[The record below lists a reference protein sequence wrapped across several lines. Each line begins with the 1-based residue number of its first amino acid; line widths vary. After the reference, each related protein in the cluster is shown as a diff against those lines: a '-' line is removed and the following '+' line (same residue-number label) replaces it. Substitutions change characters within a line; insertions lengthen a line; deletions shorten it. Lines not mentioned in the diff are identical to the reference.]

1 MTASV
6 VHCPAL
12 FLTAPASNQGKTTIT
27 AALARYFTNQGKVV
41 RVFKTGPDYLDP
53 QILAQASKQPVEQ
66 LDIWMAGDDYCQDK
80 LYHAAQVADLIL
92 IEGAMGMF
100 DGDPSSAD
108 LAARFGI
115 PMAIVMDVKGMAQTA
130 AALATGLANFRD
142 DVQVAGLIANRCGSE
157 RHAELIRDALPENLP
172 LLAALKRDEAITL
185 PERHLGLVQ
194 ADEVK
199 DELEI
204 RFEAAV
210 EWLKETK
217 DTGLLA
223 LPKAVAFYSINKKV
237 SVNKQ
242 TDAEQTIE
250 QRLAGKII
258 AVAKDAAFSFI
269 YDANLIALQSMGA
282 KVVFFSPL
290 QDQVLPEADALWLP
304 GGYPEL
310 HAKALSDNTAMR
322 QAIHAFYQT
331 GKGILAECGGM
342 LYSLNDLTDLNDDCY
357 PMLGILEGQGAMRG
371 KRGCQGMQTA
381 VMPQGDIR
389 GHAHHRSR
397 SANTPEP
404 VGHGRRQRH
413 PAPGEAIY
421 QQKGLTASYLHLFFP
436 SNLDATAK
444 LFLADQQG

>member
-1 MTASV
+1 MTAV

-53 QILAQASKQPVEQ
+53 QILAQASRQPVEQ
-66 LDIWMAGDDYCQDK
+66 LDIWMAGEDYCQDM
-80 LYHAAQVADLIL
+80 LYQAAQVADLIL
-92 IEGAMGMF
+92 VEGAMGMF
-100 DGDPSSAD
+100 DGEPSSAD
-108 LAARFGI
+108 LAARFGL

-130 AALATGLANFRD
+130 AAVATGLANFRN

-157 RHAELIRDALPENLP
+157 RHAELIRDALPANLP
-172 LLAALKRDEAITL
+172 LLAALKRDEDITL

-199 DELEI
+199 DELEV
-204 RFEAAV
+204 RFDAAI
-210 EWLKETK
+210 EWLKDTP
-217 DTGLLA
+217 DTGLLE
-223 LPKAVAFYSINKKV
+223 LPKAVPFYPMSPVSIN
-237 SVNKQ
+237 Q
-242 TDAEQTIE
+242 AFE
-250 QRLAGKII
+250 QRLLGKTI

-269 YDANLIALQSMGA
+269 YDANLIALKNLGA

-290 QDQVLPEADALWLP
+290 HDSVLPDADALWLP

-310 HAKALSDNTAMR
+310 HAKALSANTTMC
-322 QAIHAFYQT
+322 QAIQDFYQS

-342 LYSLNDLTDLNDDCY
+342 LYSLETLTDLDDNEY
-357 PMLGILEGQGAMRG
+357 PMLGILAGQGAMRG

-381 VMPQGDIR
+381 VMPQGEIR

-404 VGHGRRQRH
+404 VGYGRRQRH

-436 SNLDATAK
+436 SNLDATAA

>member
-1 MTASV
+1 MTAVS
-6 VHCPAL
+6 CPAL

-27 AALARYFTNQGKVV
+27 AALARYFTQQGKVV

-53 QILAQASKQPVEQ
+53 QILAQASRQPVEQ
-66 LDIWMAGDDYCQDK
+66 LDIWMAGEDYCQDK
-80 LYHAAQVADLIL
+80 LYQAAKEADLIL
-92 IEGAMGMF
+92 VEGAMGMF

-130 AALATGLANFRD
+130 AALATGLANFRG

-172 LLAALKRDEAITL
+172 LLATLKRDETIIL

-194 ADEVK
+194 ASEVK
-199 DELEI
+199 DELEE

-210 EWLKETK
+210 EWLKETNDK
-217 DTGLLA
+217 GLLS
-223 LPKAVAFYSINKKV
+223 LPEAVPFYPVKSPLVEPDDENIE
-237 SVNKQ
+237 SWLTGQ
-242 TDAEQTIE
+242 T
-250 QRLAGKII
+250 I

-269 YDANLIALQSMGA
+269 YDANLSALKSMGA
-282 KVVFFSPL
+282 KIVFFSPL
-290 QDQVLPEADALWLP
+290 NDQSLPEADALWLP

-310 HAKALSDNTAMR
+310 HAKALSENLSMR
-322 QAIHAFYQT
+322 QAIQDFYQT
-331 GKGILAECGGM
+331 GKSILAECGGM
-342 LYSLNDLTDLNDDCY
+342 LYSLEDLTDLNDACY

-381 VMPQGDIR
+381 VIPQGEIR

-436 SNLDATAK
+436 SNLEATAK
-444 LFLADQQG
+444 LFLGESFTCLSEAK